1 MAAAKPKQ
9 ASKPS
14 GKAGGRWD
22 LYETSGGLKRKTK
35 FCPKC
40 GEGTFM
46 AKHKNRYSCGKC
58 HYTEFVKQEQ
68 K

>member
-1 MAAAKPKQ
+1 MAGKPAAKA
-9 ASKPS
+9 ASKS
-14 GKAGGRWD
+14 KSIGRWE

-46 AKHKNRYSCGKC
+46 AKHKNRYYCGKC
-58 HYTEFVKQEQ
+58 FYTEFLSK
-68 K
+68 